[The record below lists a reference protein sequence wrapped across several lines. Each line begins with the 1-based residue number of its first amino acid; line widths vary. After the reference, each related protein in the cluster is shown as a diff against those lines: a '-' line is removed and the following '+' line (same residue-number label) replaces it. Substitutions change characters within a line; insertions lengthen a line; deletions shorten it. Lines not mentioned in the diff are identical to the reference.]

1 LHDDF
6 PIGECVLELRR
17 SKTLMPN
24 LGHRRSRVR
33 RGHIAV
39 IEMPAWERQDMSDQ
53 GHIVV
58 VDDEKDVRETF
69 GEYLES
75 RGYEVSLAESG
86 AALRECVARKAPD
99 LVLLDLNLPGEDGLS
114 LARFLR
120 EETDSAFIM
129 VTAADDTIDR
139 VIGLEL
145 GADDYVGKPVDLR
158 ELAARVKTVL
168 RRSAKAAPIATPDA
182 GDVRKVAFGNFVLDL
197 DGHELTDRNGANVEL
212 TTMEFDLLA
221 AFVER
226 PNRVLTRDQLLDMAH
241 HRRWDP
247 YDRSIDIR
255 IARLRRKIE
264 RDPQKPEIIKTV
276 RGAGYIFIPDGK
288 GPDI

>member
-1 LHDDF
+1 M
-6 PIGECVLELRR
+6 
-17 SKTLMPN
+17 S
-24 LGHRRSRVR
+24 
-33 RGHIAV
+33 
-39 IEMPAWERQDMSDQ
+39 ERE
-53 GHIVV
+53 HIVV

-69 GEYLES
+69 GEYLS
-75 RGYEVSLAESG
+75 ARGYDVTLAESG
-86 AALRECVARKAPD
+86 AALRESVARRTPD

-120 EETDSAFIM
+120 EETDAAFIM
-129 VTAADDTIDR
+129 VTAADDTVDR

-145 GADDYVGKPVDLR
+145 GADDYIGKPVDLR

-168 RRSAKAAPIATPDA
+168 RRSGRQGAVRPET
-182 GDVRKVAFGNFVLDL
+182 GDVRKVAFGSFVLDL
-197 DGHELTDRNGANVEL
+197 DGHELVDREGATVEL

-221 AFVER
+221 AFVEH

-276 RGAGYIFIPDGK
+276 RGAGYIFVPDGK
-288 GPDI
+288 GPDL

>member
-1 LHDDF
+1 
-6 PIGECVLELRR
+6 
-17 SKTLMPN
+17 
-24 LGHRRSRVR
+24 
-33 RGHIAV
+33 
-39 IEMPAWERQDMSDQ
+39 MSDQ

-69 GEYLES
+69 GEYLAG
-75 RGYEVSLAESG
+75 RGYDVSLAESG
-86 AALRECVARKAPD
+86 AALRARIAEKPVD

-120 EETDSAFIM
+120 EETDAAFIM
-129 VTAADDTIDR
+129 VTAADDTVDR

-145 GADDYVGKPVDLR
+145 GADDYIGKPVDLR

-168 RRSAKAAPIATPDA
+168 RRSVRTDVGRPDSS
-182 GDVRKVAFGNFVLDL
+182 GVRKVAFGSFVLDL
-197 DGHELTDRNGANVEL
+197 DGHELRSRDGEIVEL

-221 AFVER
+221 AFVEH

-247 YDRSIDIR
+247 FDRSIDIR

-276 RGAGYIFIPDGK
+276 RGAGYIFLPDGK
-288 GPDI
+288 GPEL

>member
-1 LHDDF
+1 
-6 PIGECVLELRR
+6 
-17 SKTLMPN
+17 
-24 LGHRRSRVR
+24 
-33 RGHIAV
+33 
-39 IEMPAWERQDMSDQ
+39 MPAWERQDMSDQ
-53 GHIVV
+53 EHIVV

-69 GEYLES
+69 GEYLS
-75 RGYEVSLAESG
+75 GRGYDVSLADSG
-86 AALRECVARKAPD
+86 AALRACVARREPD

-129 VTAADDTIDR
+129 VTAADDAVDR

-145 GADDYVGKPVDLR
+145 GADDYIGKPVDLR

-168 RRSAKAAPIATPDA
+168 RRSGRPSVAARLDGGEI
-182 GDVRKVAFGNFVLDL
+182 RRIAFGPFVLDL
-197 DGHELTDRNGANVEL
+197 DGHELTDGNGTAVDL

-221 AFVER
+221 AFVEH

-276 RGAGYIFIPDGK
+276 RGAGYIFLPDGK
-288 GPDI
+288 GPDL